1 VAWGVIMP
9 KFSSRCWVFAV
20 LALIFAGAVPVS
32 AAAKIRCNGAN
43 AGQSACVQEFAA
55 QARPRITVHPRYRR
69 LSPYAKRFCRFWLA
83 TEYRPSGTVITP
95 QQRCWWYVP
104 RR

>member
-1 VAWGVIMP
+1 MP
-9 KFSSRCWVFAV
+9 KSGSSCWIFACV
-20 LALIFAGAVPVS
+20 LALIFAGSFPIS
-32 AAAKIRCNGAN
+32 AAAKVRCDDAN
-43 AGQSACVQEFAA
+43 LRSTCIQEFAA

-69 LSPYAKRFCRFWLA
+69 LSPNAKRFCRFWLA